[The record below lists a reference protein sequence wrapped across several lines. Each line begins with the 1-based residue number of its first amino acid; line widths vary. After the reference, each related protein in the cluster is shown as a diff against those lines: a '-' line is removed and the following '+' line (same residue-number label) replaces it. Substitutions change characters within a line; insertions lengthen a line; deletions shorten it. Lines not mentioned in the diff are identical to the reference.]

1 MRDFVRKAVALWL
14 TIALVGMLGVA
25 LAEEGSAGILYK
37 VQNKETT
44 VYLLGSI
51 HVGSQEMYPF
61 GETILKA
68 MEASDVFV
76 FECDTTSGEALQVTR
91 RMMYY
96 QNTTRLRD
104 VISEPLYEKLTE
116 VCKKQN
122 RSMHVFEKMRPWAA
136 MTQLSMDVTA
146 AEMGAANASESVKLG
161 VEAAVQRFVAE
172 NQKATRYIETIEAQ
186 LSMFDRMSMPLQE
199 YLLDDTLNAILHPE
213 AIAGMDKTIRCWP
226 TWWRDGDTSAFA
238 DSYQANYISDENGLY
253 DEQTAELLAEYHR
266 ILVTE
271 RNQTMADTVDGYL
284 RGGEKQTYFA
294 TVGLLHLVLPED
306 SILTHLRERGYSA
319 ECLSIP

>member
-1 MRDFVRKAVALWL
+1 MRNLMKKTVALWL
-14 TIALVGMLGVA
+14 VIAWVGMLGAA

-51 HVGSQEMYPF
+51 HVGNQEMYPF

-76 FECDTTSGEALQVTR
+76 FECDTTSGDALQVTLQ
-91 RMMYY
+91 MMYY
-96 QNTTRLRD
+96 QDTTRMQD
-104 VISEPLYEKLTE
+104 VVSEPLYQKLAE
-116 VCKKQN
+116 ACKKQN
-122 RSMHVFEKMRPWAA
+122 KSIRIFEKMRPWAA
-136 MTQLSMDVTA
+136 MTQFAVDVTA

-161 VEAAVQRFVAE
+161 VETAVQRFVAE
-172 NQKATRYIETIEAQ
+172 NQKATQYLETVEAQ
-186 LSMFDRMSMPLQE
+186 LKMLDRMSMPLQE

-213 AIAGMDKTIRCWP
+213 AIAGMDKTLRYWP
-226 TWWRDGDTSAFA
+226 TWWRDGDISAFA
-238 DSYQANYISDENGLY
+238 DSYQANYISNENGLY
-253 DEQTAELLAEYHR
+253 DEPTAELLAEYHR
-266 ILVTE
+266 VLVTE

-284 RGGEKQTYFA
+284 RAGEKLTYFA

-306 SILTHLRERGYSA
+306 SILTHLQGLGYSV

>member
-1 MRDFVRKAVALWL
+1 MRNRIKKAVAIWL
-14 TIALVGMLGVA
+14 TIAWVGTLGAA
-25 LAEEGSAGILYK
+25 LAKEGSAGILYK

-61 GETILKA
+61 GETIRQA
-68 MEASDVFV
+68 METSDVFV
-76 FECDTTSGEALQVTR
+76 FECDTTSGDALQVTIQT
-91 RMMYY
+91 MYY
-96 QNTTRLRD
+96 QDATRIQD
-104 VISEPLYEKLTE
+104 VISEPLYQKLTE

-122 RSMHVFEKMRPWAA
+122 KSIRIFEKMRPWAA
-136 MTQLSMDVTA
+136 MTQFAMDVTA
-146 AEMGAANASESVKLG
+146 AEMGVQNASESVQLG
-161 VEAAVQRFVAE
+161 VEVAVQRFMEE
-172 NQKATRYIETIEAQ
+172 NQKATQYLETIEAQ
-186 LSMFDRMSMPLQE
+186 LNTFDRMSMPLQE
-199 YLLDDTLNAILHPE
+199 YLLDDTLNAILYPE
-213 AIAGMDKTIRCWP
+213 AIAGMDKTIRRWP
-226 TWWRDGDTSAFA
+226 MWWHDGDISAFA
-238 DSYQANYISDENGLY
+238 ESYQANYISDENGLH

-284 RGGEKQTYFA
+284 QGDEKQTYFV

-306 SILTHLRERGYSA
+306 SILTHLQERGYSV